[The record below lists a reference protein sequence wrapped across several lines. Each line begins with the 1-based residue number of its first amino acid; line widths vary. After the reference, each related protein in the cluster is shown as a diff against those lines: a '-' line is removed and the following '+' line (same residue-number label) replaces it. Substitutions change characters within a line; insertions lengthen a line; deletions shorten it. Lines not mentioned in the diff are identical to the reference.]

1 MRIGAV
7 VAYHD
12 YGDLVAQ
19 LEPDCPPAPLFLPNV
34 NKTVLA
40 FVQRDGGASR
50 AQLRRLAA
58 RAAPANEEETR
69 EGPPTLVVVVDGAD
83 PHQADALRRELGL
96 EAMAIP
102 DPKGRITD
110 RFGVDTW
117 PTTITVDRR
126 GVVTDVEVGQAA
138 VRAAPPVYRHD
149 EELPPDRTA
158 V

>member
-1 MRIGAV
+1 M
-7 VAYHD
+7 
-12 YGDLVAQ
+12 AQ
-19 LEPDCPPAPLFLPNV
+19 LEPDCPPAPLFLLNV

-40 FVQRDGGASR
+40 FVQRDGGASG

-58 RAAPANEEETR
+58 RAAPATEEEAR
-69 EGPPTLVVVVDGAD
+69 EGPPPSWSSSTA
-83 PHQADALRRELGL
+83 PIRTQADALRRELGL
-96 EAMAIP
+96 EAVAIP

-110 RFGVDTW
+110 RFRVDTW

-138 VRAAPPVYRHD
+138 GRAAPPVYRHD
-149 EELPPDRTA
+149 ESCRRTRTA